1 MAEDLILSARDL
13 AIYTKLH
20 ASAGDIGTA
29 RECAGYI
36 KKKGWHDYSFMRRG
50 SVRLQQTA
58 FYTTLIVAYARP
70 FAIGRSG
77 INFPRRLLQYGKA
90 EAALH
95 DALIELRHKEYAH
108 TDPSRSSVWPLK
120 GIIKDIFSIRD
131 VRFSVK
137 QIDTFLRMTDG
148 LQKRISQRIEEI
160 RRAAER

>member
-1 MAEDLILSARDL
+1 MVEDLILSARDL
-13 AIYTKLH
+13 AMYTKLY

-29 RECAGYI
+29 RECARYI
-36 KKKGWHDYSFMRRG
+36 KKNGWHDYSFMRRG
-50 SVRLQQTA
+50 SVRVQQTA

-77 INFPRRLLQYGKA
+77 INFPQRLLQYGKP

-95 DALIELRHKEYAH
+95 DRLIDLRHKEYAH
-108 TDPSRSSVWPLK
+108 SDPSRSRVQPLK

-137 QIDTFLRMTDG
+137 QIDTFLGMTDG
-148 LQKRISQRIEEI
+148 LQKRITQRIEEI
-160 RRAAER
+160 RQSAEQ